1 MPARTVMLI
10 EDEKEMSKLY
20 GVVLETRGYSVISVD
35 SVDDALTSMDQ
46 ALPDIIISD
55 IMMPVTNGIE
65 GCKIIRERHGRD
77 VPLLFVSAL
86 DDAKTVNDAF
96 DAGGDDYLTKQS
108 SLEDVVNRVEL
119 WLEIP
124 AEQRIELAEKSRAA
138 WS

>member
-10 EDEKEMSKLY
+10 EDEKKMSKLY

-35 SVDDALTSMDQ
+35 SADDALTSMDQ